1 MDILSKLSETLHEVL
16 EIRGLTMSTLAE
28 GSDIPVSCISQ
39 YVHGK
44 QAPYLD
50 TLIKLA
56 DYLHCSIDYLLGRTD
71 DCSDKIYKPCPPF
84 SERLKELRK
93 EKHFI
98 SQYIYSQ
105 EGISKSSYYEWRR
118 GESLPTL
125 ENLVALAKVFDC
137 SVDKLLGRES

>member
-1 MDILSKLSETLHEVL
+1 MDILSKLADTLNEIL
-16 EIRGLTMSTLAE
+16 AIRGLTKSALAE

-39 YVHGK
+39 YAHGK

-71 DCSDKIYKPCPPF
+71 DGSEKIYKPCPPF
-84 SERLKELRK
+84 GERIEELRTK
-93 EKHFI
+93 NHFT
-98 SQYIYSQ
+98 SQYIYNQ
-105 EGISKSSYYEWRR
+105 EGISKSSYYSWRR
-118 GESLPTL
+118 GESSPTL

-137 SVDKLLGRES
+137 SVDFVLGRES